1 MNNNNFSDN
10 KFQISNHTLA
20 NQCNIKDDSD
30 ILITNKYKHHLSQTD
45 IENTEYLSKH
55 FKKEEEEEN
64 SYNLL
69 SLSQESDHS
78 STFHTLIDQQQ
89 SQPFLSQQTE
99 LSPPPLP
106 LPPPPLNSTSPIL
119 AKSDIIS
126 IDLPNKQQIQK
137 QTDFYRLQN
146 DIKNLEI
153 IPSVNDID
161 KELFLSQLNNTDFT
175 PIFESKYTNRPNFF
189 KKKTCIRDKLPCDDN
204 KSFLYC
210 IAYHISQKYTYLQD
224 YKKSTLDKYII
235 NINDQYLTY
244 PVNPIDEYQ
253 LFHFEINM
261 KIGINIFYMIQQNKI
276 GILRKTSFKDHS
288 QKLDVVNM
296 LFHKSSQRTIKYLY
310 IASLTTIL
318 GYVYNQNMKNK
329 HVCPLCLQ
337 ILDTAKKLQQH
348 NLQNTSK

>member
-1 MNNNNFSDN
+1 MNNNNFPDI
-10 KFQISNHTLA
+10 KYQISNHTSP
-20 NQCNIKDDSD
+20 NQCNAKEESD
-30 ILITNKYKHHLSQTD
+30 ILTTKKYKHHLDETD
-45 IENTEYLSKH
+45 MENNEYLSKH

-64 SYNLL
+64 SFNLS

-78 STFHTLIDQQQ
+78 SSFQTLIDQQQ
-89 SQPFLSQQTE
+89 QQQQSPPLLSQQTE
-99 LSPPPLP
+99 LSPPPL
-106 LPPPPLNSTSPIL
+106 LNYTSPIL
-119 AKSDIIS
+119 EKSDIIS
-126 IDLPNKQQIQK
+126 IDLPNKQLTQK
-137 QTDFYRLQN
+137 QTDFYKFQN

-153 IPSVNDID
+153 IPSINEID

-235 NINDQYLTY
+235 NINDEYLTY
-244 PVNPIDEYQ
+244 PVNPIDENQ
-253 LFHFEINM
+253 LFNFEINM
-261 KIGINIFYMIQQNKI
+261 KIGINIFYMIKQNKI

-337 ILDTAKKLQQH
+337 ILDTAKKLQLH